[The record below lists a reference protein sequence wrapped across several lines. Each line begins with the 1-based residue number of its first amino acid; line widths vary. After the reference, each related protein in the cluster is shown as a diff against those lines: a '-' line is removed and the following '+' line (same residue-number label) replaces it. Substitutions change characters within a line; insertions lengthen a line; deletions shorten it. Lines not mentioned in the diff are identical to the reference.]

1 MSKSGAK
8 KDAELLERFQRMTMR
23 MIRELEHLLCED
35 RLRELGSEESSLW
48 PSSISREILNTRGTK
63 FYMGR

>member
-48 PSSISREILNTRGTK
+48 PSSISRDILNVRKIDFLHGT
-63 FYMGR
+63 